1 MSISPAEEKAFYTRL
16 HNFHYKH
23 FGKKAVEFQPLSA
36 HGSDRFIV
44 RLTSETGTKCIGI
57 VNQNTAENKA
67 FISFGKHFRQNGL
80 NVPEVYSVSDDIQSY
95 LMEDLGDE
103 TLLERIKSAKSFGK
117 PETALYKKVLD
128 TLPLFQIKAGKDI
141 DYSLCYQF
149 GEFAEENINYD
160 INYFVERFLKVF
172 YKNPVDENL
181 LNKDFDFLK
190 SKLKELP
197 RDYFLY
203 RDFQSRNIMIKNN
216 ELYFIDFQSGR
227 RGALVY
233 DLASLLYDAKADIPQ
248 QTREQLIDYYFDVI
262 KKYTELDNNYK
273 NYFWYFAVI
282 RILQAMGAYG
292 FLGIVKGKKKFLE
305 SIPLAIR
312 NINFILQSKT
322 DKDRLKYLRKIFR
335 ELASSNTTI

>member
-1 MSISPAEEKAFYTRL
+1 
-16 HNFHYKH
+16 
-23 FGKKAVEFQPLSA
+23 
-36 HGSDRFIV
+36 
-44 RLTSETGTKCIGI
+44 
-57 VNQNTAENKA
+57 
-67 FISFGKHFRQNGL
+67 
-80 NVPEVYSVSDDIQSY
+80 
-95 LMEDLGDE
+95 MEDLGDE

-190 SKLKELP
+190 SKLTELP

-248 QTREQLIDYYFDVI
+248 QTREELIDYYFDVI

>member
-1 MSISPAEEKAFYTRL
+1 
-16 HNFHYKH
+16 
-23 FGKKAVEFQPLSA
+23 
-36 HGSDRFIV
+36 
-44 RLTSETGTKCIGI
+44 
-57 VNQNTAENKA
+57 
-67 FISFGKHFRQNGL
+67 
-80 NVPEVYSVSDDIQSY
+80 
-95 LMEDLGDE
+95 
-103 TLLERIKSAKSFGK
+103 
-117 PETALYKKVLD
+117 
-128 TLPLFQIKAGKDI
+128 
-141 DYSLCYQF
+141 
-149 GEFAEENINYD
+149 
-160 INYFVERFLKVF
+160 
-172 YKNPVDENL
+172 
-181 LNKDFDFLK
+181 
-190 SKLKELP
+190 
-197 RDYFLY
+197 
-203 RDFQSRNIMIKNN
+203 MIKNN